1 MRDQPLPLQHPLPH
15 PPLTCGGS
23 PYPLNS
29 VLIIF
34 SEEVFLSQAEG
45 GVDVDGG
52 RRQLQSGC
60 TAVSCW
66 DMEALFNTTVPGT
79 DIVPGNSF
87 VIEP

>member
-1 MRDQPLPLQHPLPH
+1 
-15 PPLTCGGS
+15 
-23 PYPLNS
+23 
-29 VLIIF
+29 
-34 SEEVFLSQAEG
+34 VFLSQAEG